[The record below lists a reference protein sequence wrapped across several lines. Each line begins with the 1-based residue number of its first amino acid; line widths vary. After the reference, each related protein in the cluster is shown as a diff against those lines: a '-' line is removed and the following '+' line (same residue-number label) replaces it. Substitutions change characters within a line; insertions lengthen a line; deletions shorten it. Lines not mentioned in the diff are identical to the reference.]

1 MKARNSYTFFDYAFT
16 IIVALVIAV
25 GALVIAAG
33 LYSENKWKQAK
44 GKFISYVGS
53 GKELKDNVTR
63 STTSTTDS
71 N

>member
-33 LYSENKWKQAK
+33 LYSENQLRWERKGAK
-44 GKFISYVGS
+44 RQCY
-53 GKELKDNVTR
+53 
-63 STTSTTDS
+63 
-71 N
+71 